1 MNLLNILGN
10 HLMILLQVDPAS
22 LGATGNEDFL
32 FQNQKIYTVLV
43 VTLLIFS
50 GLVTYLFFSQRK
62 ISKLEQRL
70 ESLEMASNDSE
81 GAK

>member
-1 MNLLNILGN
+1 MNLLNILGQ

-22 LGATGNEDFL
+22 LGATANEDFL

-70 ESLEMASNDSE
+70 EILEMSSND
-81 GAK
+81 GQD